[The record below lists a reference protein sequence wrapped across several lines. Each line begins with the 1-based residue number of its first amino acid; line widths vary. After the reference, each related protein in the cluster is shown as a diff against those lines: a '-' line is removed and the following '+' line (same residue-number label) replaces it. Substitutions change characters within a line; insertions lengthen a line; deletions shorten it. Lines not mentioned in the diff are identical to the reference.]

1 MHCYNTCATIIIY
14 SRDVVNTNRNGE
26 KMNNNLDIV
35 ICVFCE
41 QKVSDAI
48 DYTKTQYCV
57 PCNEYKGITTLREYQ
72 AEYGITLVVA

>member
-1 MHCYNTCATIIIY
+1 MDMI
-14 SRDVVNTNRNGE
+14 NR
-26 KMNNNLDIV
+26 DIV

-57 PCNEYKGITTLREYQ
+57 PCNEYKGIMTLREYQ
-72 AEYGITLVVA
+72 TEYGHTLVVA

>member
-1 MHCYNTCATIIIY
+1 MLLNM
-14 SRDVVNTNRNGE
+14 NRNGN

-57 PCNEYKGITTLREYQ
+57 PCNEYKGIMTLREYQ
-72 AEYGITLVVA
+72 TEYGHTLVVA

>member
-1 MHCYNTCATIIIY
+1 
-14 SRDVVNTNRNGE
+14 
-26 KMNNNLDIV
+26 MNNNLDIV

-57 PCNEYKGITTLREYQ
+57 PCNEYKGITTVGEYF
-72 AEYGITLVVA
+72 EETGRTLVFA